1 MLDQIT
7 QANPLESSK
16 LELIYQN
23 GDRIIVDF
31 MPLID
36 QGGVFC
42 SPRRSQV
49 FSRVELGARGR
60 YIAWEILISVRT
72 HYDRPF
78 NLNISFELDFVARE
92 VTCQERAE

>member
-1 MLDQIT
+1 MLNQLT

-36 QGGVFC
+36 QGGVFAALAD
-42 SPRRSQV
+42 PQV
-49 FSRVELGARGR
+49 FSSVELGARGR
-60 YIAWEILISVRT
+60 YIAWGDI
-72 HYDRPF
+72 
-78 NLNISFELDFVARE
+78 DFCADSLRSPIQFKHV
-92 VTCQERAE
+92 V

>member
-1 MLDQIT
+1 MLDQLT

-60 YIAWEILISVRT
+60 YIAWGDI
-72 HYDRPF
+72 
-78 NLNISFELDFVARE
+78 DFCADSLRSPIQFKHVI
-92 VTCQERAE
+92 